1 MFDDARCTYKVI
13 HESNKRLCA
22 CVHILFRW
30 KCIDGVSPQKK
41 GVAQN
46 YERKYVCNFAKCN
59 SDFIYFKQSQVIN
72 IVNLHSW
79 QTPVKNESIQ

>member
-1 MFDDARCTYKVI
+1 MEEAVSTFYDDEV
-13 HESNKRLCA
+13 
-22 CVHILFRW
+22 
-30 KCIDGVSPQKK
+30 CIDGVSPQKK